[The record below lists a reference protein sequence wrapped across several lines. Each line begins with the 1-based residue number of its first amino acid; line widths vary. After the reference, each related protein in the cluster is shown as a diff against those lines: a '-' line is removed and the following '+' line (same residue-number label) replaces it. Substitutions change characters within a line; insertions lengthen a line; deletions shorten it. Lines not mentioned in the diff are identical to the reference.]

1 LGFAFLIG
9 IVILPTIAYLVFA
22 VKIHSAKMRQIG
34 YWLLVVAGVI
44 LAIWFGNIIALGLT
58 VIGVNNL
65 TSHLWKNIQMNTYIN
80 LAITLLIA
88 VHFLADEW
96 LPLGPER
103 GFFLNILFVAL
114 AVGAVLAVLWVLVI
128 YYERILRWS
137 LSHRTIFLLIPFSTI
152 VFGVTIWLG
161 FDRTFGFL
169 SFGSQKIRASA
180 VWQSAVKRF
189 PGVGQEFMPT
199 LNEGTFLLMPTSM
212 PYTGVEQNL
221 ELIGTLDK
229 RISHI
234 PEVEQT
240 VGKWGR
246 VNSALDPA
254 LGYELLLSQDVD
266 VHVKNA
272 ALMHHERSDGS
283 GYPSKLKG
291 NQIDP
296 YARMVAIA
304 DVYDAMTAARC
315 YRGPLCPFCVIEM
328 FETEGFQKYDVSIL
342 LPFLENVVNSCLQN
356 RCLLN
361 DGRKV
366 TIIYINKEKLSRP
379 VVQYGEEYIN
389 LADQPDLKIEKLL

>member
-1 LGFAFLIG
+1 MKRLSITQLIPG
-9 IVILPTIAYLVFA
+9 MIVAEDVY
-22 VKIHSAKMRQIG
+22 
-34 YWLLVVAGVI
+34 
-44 LAIWFGNIIALGLT
+44 
-58 VIGVNNL
+58 NL
-65 TSHLWKNIQMNTYIN
+65 DHE
-80 LAITLLIA
+80 LLIPKGTVLTDKLITKLDLYGILTIFA
-88 VHFLADEW
+88 EDV
-96 LPLGPER
+96 LPASDLSETESSH
-103 GFFLNILFVAL
+103 
-114 AVGAVLAVLWVLVI
+114 
-128 YYERILRWS
+128 YERIKS
-137 LSHRTIFLLIPFSTI
+137 S
-152 VFGVTIWLG
+152 
-161 FDRTFGFL
+161 
-169 SFGSQKIRASA
+169 
-180 VWQSAVKRF
+180 
-189 PGVGQEFMPT
+189 QEFH
-199 LNEGTFLLMPTSM
+199 LFKEDFEN
-212 PYTGVEQNL
+212 
-221 ELIGTLDK
+221 
-229 RISHI
+229 
-234 PEVEQT
+234 EVELFRENMNLVVQKNT
-240 VGKWGR
+240 
-246 VNSALDPA
+246 ALDVKTLLKNTLSIVSNHSGSISILDMLQNMREYDDSTYTHSLNVALICNILAGWLKLPKEDVELATACGLSEEEFATVKKHPA

>member
-1 LGFAFLIG
+1 MLI
-9 IVILPTIAYLVFA
+9 PY
-22 VKIHSAKMRQIG
+22 S
-34 YWLLVVAGVI
+34 
-44 LAIWFGNIIALGLT
+44 IIAKPGRLSQEEFAT
-58 VIGVNNL
+58 VKK
-65 TSHLWKNIQMNTYIN
+65 H
-80 LAITLLIA
+80 
-88 VHFLADEW
+88 
-96 LPLGPER
+96 
-103 GFFLNILFVAL
+103 
-114 AVGAVLAVLWVLVI
+114 
-128 YYERILRWS
+128 
-137 LSHRTIFLLIPFSTI
+137 
-152 VFGVTIWLG
+152 
-161 FDRTFGFL
+161 
-169 SFGSQKIRASA
+169 
-180 VWQSAVKRF
+180 
-189 PGVGQEFMPT
+189 
-199 LNEGTFLLMPTSM
+199 
-212 PYTGVEQNL
+212 
-221 ELIGTLDK
+221 
-229 RISHI
+229 
-234 PEVEQT
+234 
-240 VGKWGR
+240 
-246 VNSALDPA
+246 PA

-296 YARMVAIA
+296 
-304 DVYDAMTAARC
+304 MTAARC